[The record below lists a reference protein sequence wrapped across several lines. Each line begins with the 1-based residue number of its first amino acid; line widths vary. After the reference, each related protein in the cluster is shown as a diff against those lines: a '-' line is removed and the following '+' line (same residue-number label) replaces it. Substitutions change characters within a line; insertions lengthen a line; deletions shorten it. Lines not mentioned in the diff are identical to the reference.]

1 VDDRKNV
8 IEMNGLE
15 DNSRSA
21 LVYRLIIGVFF
32 LSLSGGAAILLL
44 VAVQAIAPGRLFGDW
59 PYAQSVLSFLDGLD
73 WTSRLSAAA
82 VSAIVGMLSITIL
95 FRLFAKPETSAVLHI
110 LDADDRGI
118 VVVDSRGISTIAA
131 HAAMSAHGVVDVR
144 VSTKGTGTTPVRLM
158 VDAAVYPG
166 ANVKRTGSEVRD
178 AVREAVETLV
188 GIGVRDVSVKAHV
201 IQTDALASLMK

>member
-1 VDDRKNV
+1 MH
-8 IEMNGLE
+8 ELE

-21 LVYRLIIGVFF
+21 LVYRFIIGSFF
-32 LSLSGGAAILLL
+32 LALSGGVAFVLL
-44 VAVQAIAPGRLFGDW
+44 VAVQAVKPSQIFGSW

-73 WTSRLSAAA
+73 WTSRLSVAA
-82 VSAIVGMLSITIL
+82 VSVLVGMLSITIL
-95 FRLFAKPETSAVLHI
+95 FRLFTKPETPAELHI

-131 HAAMSAHGVVDVR
+131 QAAMSAHGVVDVH
-144 VSTKGTGTTPVRLM
+144 VSTKGTGTTPVRLR

-166 ANVKRTGSEVRD
+166 ANVKRAASEVRE

-188 GIGVRDVSVKAHV
+188 GIGVRDVSVNAHV
-201 IQTDALASLMK
+201 IQTDALASLIK

>member
-1 VDDRKNV
+1 
-8 IEMNGLE
+8 MHGLE

-21 LVYRLIIGVFF
+21 PAYRFIIGAFF
-32 LSLSGGAAILLL
+32 LALSAAAAFLLL
-44 VAVQAIAPGRLFGDW
+44 FAVQAISARPLLGDR
-59 PYAQSVLSFLDGLD
+59 PYAQGLLSFLDGLD
-73 WTSRLSAAA
+73 WPSRLGVAAFA
-82 VSAIVGMLSITIL
+82 AIVGMLSITIL
-95 FRLFAKPETSAVLHI
+95 FRLFAKQIASADLHI

-131 HAAMSAHGVVDVR
+131 QAAMSAHGVVDVQ
-144 VSTKGTGTTPVRLM
+144 VSTKGTGTTPVRLR

-166 ANVKRTGSEVRD
+166 ANVKRAGSEVRE

-201 IQTDALASLMK
+201 IETDALASLIK